1 MAQFIVIV
9 QILIA
14 KRKAMNTL
22 GEERFDRVFDA
33 VLPATIFKAGRHL
46 PRQADGAIGFAQ

>member
-1 MAQFIVIV
+1 MAQFIMIV
-9 QILIA
+9 QVFIA
-14 KRKAMNTL
+14 KRKAMYPL
-22 GEERFDRVFDA
+22 GNQRFDRVLDA